1 MASSIDEIGL
11 RTPITV
17 KPLPKQDHADAG
29 VGANS
34 YLLLTGAHRLAAA
47 RSLGWL
53 EIKAFV
59 AGEDVS
65 DLAAELW
72 EIDENICR
80 ASLTPA
86 EEAAAMA
93 RRKELYLR
101 AHPETAHG
109 ATGKGRSKAQS
120 RKDCDSE
127 QVADRFTADTAKKTG
142 KAERSVQLSTKRGE
156 GIGIENARKLAR
168 TSLDKGV
175 ELDALAKLSP
185 DDRGELIERAAAG
198 EKVTARRPK
207 SPERRDGCCRTCG
220 APKNWRQ
227 QVGQRDAEPAIEH
240 AA

>member
-1 MASSIDEIGL
+1 MASSIEVLGL

-17 KPLPKQDHADAG
+17 KCLPKRDDADAG
-29 VGANS
+29 GGANS
-34 YLLLTGAHRLAAA
+34 YRLVTGAHRLAAA
-47 RSLGWL
+47 RLLGWL
-53 EIKAFV
+53 EIKAFI

-65 DLAAELW
+65 DLDAELW

-80 ASLTPA
+80 ATLTLA

-93 RRKELYLR
+93 RRKEIYLKT
-101 AHPETAHG
+101 HPETAHG

-120 RKDCDSE
+120 RKDCDSKE
-127 QVADRFTADTAKKTG
+127 VADRFTADTAKKTG

-156 GIGIENARKLAR
+156 EIGIENVRKLAR

-227 QVGQRDAEPAIEH
+227 RDAEPAIEH
-240 AA
+240 A